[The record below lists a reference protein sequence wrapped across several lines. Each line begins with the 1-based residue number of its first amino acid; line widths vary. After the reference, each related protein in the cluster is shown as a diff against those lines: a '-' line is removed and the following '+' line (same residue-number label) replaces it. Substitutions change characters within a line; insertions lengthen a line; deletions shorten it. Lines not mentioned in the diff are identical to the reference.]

1 MGSRLNLLI
10 STPNPTNMALHE
22 HKQPSGFLLFPW
34 SLLSVI
40 LILVLNIFLKDWLGS
55 NASWISLVLIVPAA
69 IIENLKLG
77 YSTMKVMYMKIFY
90 SLFTFLIVGLI
101 FGIAL
106 AGWYYE
112 RFMDLTI
119 PRVNIAWYV
128 LLAIGVILL
137 IEMAHI
143 FTMLKAVKREFMQFE
158 E

>member
-1 MGSRLNLLI
+1 
-10 STPNPTNMALHE
+10 
-22 HKQPSGFLLFPW
+22 
-34 SLLSVI
+34 
-40 LILVLNIFLKDWLGS
+40 VLNIFLKDWLGS
-55 NASWISLVLIVPAA
+55 NASWISLILIVPAA

-77 YSTMKVMYMKIFY
+77 YSTMKIMYMKIFY

-112 RFMDLTI
+112 RFMNLTI

>member
-1 MGSRLNLLI
+1 
-10 STPNPTNMALHE
+10 MALHQ

-55 NASWISLVLIVPAA
+55 NASWVSLVLIVPAA

-112 RFMDLTI
+112 RFMNLTI
-119 PRVNIAWYV
+119 PRVDIAWYV

>member
-1 MGSRLNLLI
+1 
-10 STPNPTNMALHE
+10 MALHQ

-40 LILVLNIFLKDWLGS
+40 LILVLNIFLRDWLGS
-55 NASWISLVLIVPAA
+55 NASWISLILIVPAA

-77 YSTMKVMYMKIFY
+77 YSTMKIMYMKIFY

-112 RFMDLTI
+112 RFMNLTI
-119 PRVNIAWYV
+119 PRVNIEWYV

>member
-1 MGSRLNLLI
+1 MV
-10 STPNPTNMALHE
+10 LHQ

-101 FGIAL
+101 FGIAV

-112 RFMDLTI
+112 RFMNLTI
-119 PRVNIAWYV
+119 PRVDIAWYV

>member
-1 MGSRLNLLI
+1 MVPMSK
-10 STPNPTNMALHE
+10 PT
-22 HKQPSGFLLFPW
+22 KPSGYLIFPW

-40 LILVLNIFLKDWLGS
+40 VILVLNIFLSDWLGNS
-55 NASWISLVLIVPAA
+55 ATWISLVLIVPAA
-69 IIENLKLG
+69 ILENLKLG
-77 YSTMKVMYMKIFY
+77 YSTIKVMYRKIFY
-90 SLFTFLIVGLI
+90 SLLTFLVVGLV

-128 LLAIGVILL
+128 LVAIGVVLL
-137 IEMAHI
+137 IELAHI
-143 FTMLKAVKREFMQFE
+143 FTMLKAVKREFMQIE